1 MSATQPAGAGM
12 SLEELDAA
20 LRAAMDDDWDGT
32 PQPARS
38 EAAKPHTSQQL
49 EAAQPPA
56 ALEDPAALDAALRA
70 AMDDDWEGVQRPV
83 APPTM
88 APPAVGPQHGRSQG
102 YLTLPDAAAASLL
115 GATVDPG
122 FGDDDFYSLPPLD
135 DGCYSSAPPDQME
148 DTAVP
153 APEEQQL
160 RREP

>member
-20 LRAAMDDDWDGT
+20 LRAAMDDDWDDA
-32 PQPARS
+32 PPPAR
-38 EAAKPHTSQQL
+38 EAAKPSQPP
-49 EAAQPPA
+49 EATQPPA
-56 ALEDPAALDAALRA
+56 ALEDPAAIDAALRA

-88 APPAVGPQHGRSQG
+88 APPAAGPQHGRSLG
-102 YLTLPDAAAASLL
+102 YLSLPDAAAASLL
-115 GATVDPG
+115 GASVDPG

-135 DGCYSSAPPDQME
+135 DGCYSLAPPDRM